1 MSDVR
6 VYEPTEITPALL
18 AAMRSLVPLLSS
30 SAPPLT
36 ETSLAAIVASPGSRL
51 LVAERDGAI
60 IGTLT
65 LVLFAI
71 PSGVRGLIEDVI
83 VDARARTRRRRGP
96 HPRGPR
102 PRAHGGSAHRRP
114 HVAPHARGRQQA
126 LPARRLRAPRDQRL
140 PLHALSAMRL
150 CGSTITLRDTSAR

>member
-1 MSDVR
+1 MSDAR
-6 VYEPTEITPALL
+6 VYEATEVTPALL

-36 ETSLAAIVASPGSRL
+36 ETALAAIVASPGSRL

-83 VDARARTRRRRGP
+83 VDER
-96 HPRGPR
+96 
-102 PRAHGGSAHRRP
+102 
-114 HVAPHARGRQQA
+114 ARGRGVGEA
-126 LPARRLRAPRDQRL
+126 LTRAALDLARTAGARTVDLTSRPTREAANRLYLRVGFVRRETNAYRF
-140 PLHALSAMRL
+140 
-150 CGSTITLRDTSAR
+150 TL

>member
-6 VYEPTEITPALL
+6 VYEPTEVTPELL
-18 AAMRSLVPLLSS
+18 AAMRALVPLLSS

-36 ETSLAAIVASPGSRL
+36 EASLAAIVASPGARL

-60 IGTLT
+60 VGTLT

-83 VDARARTRRRRGP
+83 VDER
-96 HPRGPR
+96 
-102 PRAHGGSAHRRP
+102 
-114 HVAPHARGRQQA
+114 ARGRGVGEA
-126 LPARRLRAPRDQRL
+126 LTRAALDLARAAGARTVDLTSRPTREAANRLYLRVGFVRRETNAYRF
-140 PLHALSAMRL
+140 
-150 CGSTITLRDTSAR
+150 TL